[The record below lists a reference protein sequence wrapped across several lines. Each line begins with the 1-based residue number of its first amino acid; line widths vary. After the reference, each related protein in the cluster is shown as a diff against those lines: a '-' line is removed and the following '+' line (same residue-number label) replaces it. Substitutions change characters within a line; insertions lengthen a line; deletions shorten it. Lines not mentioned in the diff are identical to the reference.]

1 MDERQILVVEEAD
14 DGVWVGCNVAGRKEG
29 SWSYYKNRSLLKTVR
44 YVDGVKQGHGYVFD
58 AAGNLLLALEFEGD
72 RIHGRALFFSKA
84 GEHLATYKF
93 IYDKLD
99 RVEHY
104 LLHEES
110 PPKNKTFVPAF

>member
-1 MDERQILVVEEAD
+1 MLVVEEAD
-14 DGVWVGCNVAGRKEG
+14 GGAWVGCKIAGNKEG
-29 SWSYYKNRSLLKTVR
+29 SWSYYRNQSLLKTVR
-44 YVDGVKQGHGYVFD
+44 YAAGVKQGRGYVFD
-58 AAGNLLLALEFEGD
+58 AAGNLLLALEFAGD
-72 RIHGRALFFSKA
+72 RIHGRVRFFSKA
-84 GEHLATYKF
+84 GEHLATYNY